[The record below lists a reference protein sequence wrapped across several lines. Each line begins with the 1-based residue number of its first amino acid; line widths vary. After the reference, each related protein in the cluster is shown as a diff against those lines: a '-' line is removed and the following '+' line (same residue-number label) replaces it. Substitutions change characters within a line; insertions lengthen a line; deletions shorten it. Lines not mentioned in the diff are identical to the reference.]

1 MTTVTH
7 TIKCSSIKESE
18 ALVAEYCQSLSG
30 PMDSYVEDNLDMCEF
45 HAVMDGDSQIGFFAL
60 QKETLW
66 FFYVKPA
73 WLKRSQAIFAEVIE
87 SKGIKNVFFQ
97 TSDPLLVSLVMD
109 WEFEKRKSA
118 YFFSDASHIPRPELD
133 YATVTF
139 EKATAE
145 DLEYIQKET
154 NNFFS
159 PDDINNGTIFMLRS
173 GDDLLG
179 CGIGV
184 PGKYFTDYV
193 SIGMVTCKA
202 HRRKGVGKFIL
213 WSLKE
218 WCYELGLK
226 PIAGCWYYNTLS
238 KKSLEGVG
246 LMSHARGMTAKLLEK
261 EVIPE
266 RTGNPP
272 GEPVE

>member
-1 MTTVTH
+1 
-7 TIKCSSIKESE
+7 
-18 ALVAEYCQSLSG
+18 
-30 PMDSYVEDNLDMCEF
+30 MDSFVEDNFEACAF
-45 HAVMDGDSQIGFFAL
+45 HAIIKDSKQIGFFAL

-66 FFYVKPA
+66 FFYVQKEYV
-73 WLKRSQAIFAEVIE
+73 KHSQAIFAKVIA
-87 SKGIKNVFFQ
+87 SQGIENVYFQ

-118 YFFSDASHIPRPELD
+118 YFFSDHSHGPRPELAIAD
-133 YATVTF
+133 VTF
-139 EKATAE
+139 SQASPQ
-145 DLEYIQKET
+145 DFDHIQQET

-159 PDDINNGTIFMLRS
+159 PDDLKKGTIFMLRS
-173 GDDLLG
+173 GEDLLG

-184 PGKYFTDYV
+184 PGRHFSDCV
-193 SIGMVTCKA
+193 SIGMVTCKP

-218 WCYELGLK
+218 WCYEQGLK

-238 KKSLEGVG
+238 KKSLESVG
-246 LMSHARGMTAKLLEK
+246 LMSHARGMTAKLTDK
-261 EVIPE
+261 EEIPE

-272 GEPVE
+272 GELVE